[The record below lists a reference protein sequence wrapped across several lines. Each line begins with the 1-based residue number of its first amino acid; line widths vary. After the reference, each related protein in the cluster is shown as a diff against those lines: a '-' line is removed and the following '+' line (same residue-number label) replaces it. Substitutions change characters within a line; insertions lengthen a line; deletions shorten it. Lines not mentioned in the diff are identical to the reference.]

1 MVNEIRR
8 KKKEKEKVDK
18 ESEYDLLKSCAEAEK
33 FNPKFCMWLASILLD

>member
-18 ESEYDLLKSCAEAEK
+18 ESEYDLLKINVLK
-33 FNPKFCMWLASILLD
+33 QRNLILNFVCG